1 MYRSILT
8 SGLLAVATWA
18 GAQQYVHQVLVL
30 SEGYFDFNTQT
41 QVEPVKLFAYDP
53 VLGTTTA
60 VATITGPRFGTH
72 VQVHGGHIYVGADN
86 LLLKYDADTYALV
99 DQETVQGIRRFDFW
113 NDKLIL
119 SRGEVGGLPHYLE
132 VRDKNTLDLDYI
144 VAPADGLEHSGEDV
158 VVVGDKA
165 YIAVNNGFEWG
176 NAVGYVGVLDLVNE
190 SYSEV
195 DLGPDGINPENLM
208 VNGNELWTLNN
219 KDFTGSSVS
228 RINLVNG
235 QHELTENLTFGS
247 GCAAS
252 EMAQEKI
259 YFMEYS
265 VGQVARYDINSEE
278 IIDTLS
284 ATQAIYGTVND
295 AVNNILY
302 ATTTDFFSTGEL
314 FTMDLLGNM
323 TSVGT
328 VGPNPGKLALD
339 VRASQGLAAVSG
351 SALVV
356 APNPAADVLFVQAPL
371 AGNTTFRVLD
381 HSGREVLNGGVAAT
395 GRTAVDVAALAP
407 GAYVLSLGGA
417 IARFQKL

>member
-1 MYRSILT
+1 MYRSIFS
-8 SGLLAVATWA
+8 SGLLAVATLA
-18 GAQQYVHQVLVL
+18 GAQQYVRQVLVL

-53 VLGTTTA
+53 VLGTTTE

-72 VQVHGGHIYVGADN
+72 VQVHEGYIYVGADN

-113 NDKLIL
+113 NDQLIL

-190 SYSEV
+190 SYSQV
-195 DLGPDGINPENLM
+195 DLGPDGINPENIM

-228 RINLVNG
+228 RINLSNG

-259 YFMEYS
+259 YFMEYA

-278 IIDTLS
+278 ILDTLS
-284 ATQAIYGTVND
+284 ATQAIYGTVSD
-295 AVNNILY
+295 PINNILY
-302 ATTTDFFSTGEL
+302 TTTTDFFSTGEL
-314 FTMDLLGNM
+314 FSMDLVGNM
-323 TSVGT
+323 TSIGT

-339 VRASQGLAAVSG
+339 VRASQNVASNGTSVM
-351 SALVV
+351 VI
-356 APNPAADVLFVQAPL
+356 APNPAVDVLFVQAPL
-371 AGNTTFRVLD
+371 SGNTTYRVLD
-381 HSGREVLNGGVAAT
+381 QSGREVLNGRLAAS
-395 GRTAVDVAALAP
+395 GRAAVDIAALAP
-407 GAYVLSLGGA
+407 GAYVLSMGGA
-417 IARFQKL
+417 TARFQKL

>member
-1 MYRSILT
+1 MYRSILS
-8 SGLLAVATWA
+8 SGLLAVATLA
-18 GAQQYVHQVLVL
+18 GAQQYVHQVVVL

-53 VLGTTTA
+53 VLGTTTE
-60 VATITGPRFGTH
+60 VASVIGPRFGTH
-72 VQVHGGHIYVGADN
+72 VQVHEGYIYVGADN

-113 NDKLIL
+113 NDQLIL

-158 VVVGDKA
+158 VVAGDKA

-195 DLGPDGINPENLM
+195 DLGPDGVNPENIM

-228 RINLVNG
+228 RVNLVNG

-284 ATQAIYGTVND
+284 ATQAIYGTVSD
-295 AVNNILY
+295 PINNILY
-302 ATTTDFFSTGEL
+302 TTTTDFFSTGEL
-314 FTMDLLGNM
+314 FSMDLVGNM
-323 TSVGT
+323 TSIGT

-339 VRASQGLAAVSG
+339 VRASQGVAAISPET
-351 SALVV
+351 LVV
-356 APNPAADVLFVQAPL
+356 APNPTSDLLFVKGPVVE
-371 AGNTTFRVLD
+371 GTRFRVLD
-381 HSGREVLNGGVAAT
+381 QSGREVLGGRLAT
-395 GRTAVDVAALAP
+395 GRTALDIADLAP
-407 GAYVLSLGGA
+407 GAYVLSMDGA

>member
-1 MYRSILT
+1 MYRSILS
-8 SGLLAVATWA
+8 SGLLAAATWA
-18 GAQQYVHQVLVL
+18 SAQQYVHQVLVL
-30 SEGYFDFNTQT
+30 SEGYFDLNTQA

-53 VLGTTTA
+53 VLGTTAA

-72 VQVHGGHIYVGADN
+72 VQVHEGHIYVGADN

-165 YIAVNNGFEWG
+165 YIAVNNGFDWG

-228 RINLVNG
+228 RIDLVNG

-252 EMAQEKI
+252 EMVQEKI

-295 AVNNILY
+295 PVNNILY

-314 FTMDLLGNM
+314 FSMDLVGNM

-339 VRASQGLAAVSG
+339 VRAVQSVAAVNG

-356 APNPAADVLFVQAPL
+356 APNPAADVLFVQTPPT
-371 AGNTTFRVLD
+371 GNATFRVLD
-381 HSGREVLNGGVAAT
+381 HSGREVLNGSVAAS

-407 GAYVLSLGGA
+407 GAYVLSMSGA

>member
-1 MYRSILT
+1 MYRSILS
-8 SGLLAVATWA
+8 SGLLAFATWA

-53 VLGTTTA
+53 VLGTTTE
-60 VATITGPRFGTH
+60 VASLTGARFGTH
-72 VQVHGGHIYVGADN
+72 VQVHEGHIYVGADN
-86 LLLKYDADTYALV
+86 MLLKYDADTYALV

-165 YIAVNNGFEWG
+165 YIAVNNGFDWG

-195 DLGPDGINPENLM
+195 DLGPDGINPENIM

-228 RINLVNG
+228 RINLSNG

-259 YFMEYS
+259 YFMEYA
-265 VGQVARYDINSEE
+265 VGHQQRRDPRHAQRHTGHLRHRERPHQQRPLHHHHRFLQHWRALQHGLGRQHDQHRHRGAQSG
-278 IIDTLS
+278 
-284 ATQAIYGTVND
+284 QAGVGCP
-295 AVNNILY
+295 
-302 ATTTDFFSTGEL
+302 GE
-314 FTMDLLGNM
+314 
-323 TSVGT
+323 
-328 VGPNPGKLALD
+328 PE
-339 VRASQGLAAVSG
+339 RSG
-351 SALVV
+351 
-356 APNPAADVLFVQAPL
+356 Q
-371 AGNTTFRVLD
+371 
-381 HSGREVLNGGVAAT
+381 
-395 GRTAVDVAALAP
+395 
-407 GAYVLSLGGA
+407 
-417 IARFQKL
+417 